1 MTTIQ
6 TSAPFPFHDRHIQGS
21 TRRAVY
27 DYINLYSK
35 EHGYAPTVREVASGL
50 GLCSPASVHR
60 HMTTLAK
67 EGLLVREKC
76 KARAVCVI
84 ES

>member
-6 TSAPFPFHDRHIQGS
+6 APIPLHNRHIQGS

-27 DYINLYSK
+27 DFISIFSK
-35 EHGYAPTVREVASGL
+35 EHGYAPTVREIAAGL

-60 HMTTLAK
+60 HMNSLAA
-67 EGLLVREKC
+67 EGMLVREKS
-76 KARAVCVI
+76 KARAI
-84 ES
+84 SLIDL